1 MTTEG
6 PRTDAELV
14 GMTLAAHV
22 LEGMLEAPAATGAF
36 TALLDQI
43 VLAAKLI
50 TGRVRRA
57 GLADALGLTGDT
69 NVQGERVQKM
79 DVLANDTLVAALR
92 HRGTCAGLVSEELEE
107 ALVFERADAGYL
119 VVADPLDGSSNI
131 DVAVSIGTIFGVLR
145 HDPAAGPVRAES
157 FLRPGR
163 ELCAAGYVLYGSST
177 VLVLTT
183 GQGAH
188 AFTWDP
194 SAGEFFLSH
203 PNLRCPPRGSTYSIN
218 EGNTAHFDPGIRRYL
233 DHVKAKDAATGRPY
247 SHRYV
252 GSLVADVHR
261 TLLKGG
267 LFAYPHDAKS
277 ANGKLRLLYE
287 ANPIAALVEAAGGR
301 AITGRGQRVLDVT
314 PRSIHERA
322 PLVCGSA
329 EDVALYEQLTA
340 G

>member
-1 MTTEG
+1 MTTDR
-6 PRTDAELV
+6 PKTDAELI
-14 GMTLAAHV
+14 GMTLGAHV
-22 LEGMLEAPAATGAF
+22 LEGMLQAPAATGAF

-43 VLAAKLI
+43 LLAAKLI

-57 GLADALGLTGDT
+57 GLADALGLTGET
-69 NVQGERVQKM
+69 NVQGERVQKL
-79 DVLANDTLVAALR
+79 DVLANDALVAALR
-92 HRGTCAGLVSEELEE
+92 RRGTCAGLVSEELEE
-107 ALVFERADAGYL
+107 ALVFEGSDAGYL

-145 HDPAAGPVRAES
+145 RDPDAGAVRTES
-157 FLRPGR
+157 FLRPGSD
-163 ELCAAGYVLYGSST
+163 LCAAGYVLYGSST

-183 GQGAH
+183 GNGAH
-188 AFTWDP
+188 GFTWDP

-203 PNLRCPPRGSTYSIN
+203 PNLRCPPRGATYSLN
-218 EGNTAHFDPGIRRYL
+218 EGNTAHFDAGVRRYL
-233 DHVKAKDAATGRPY
+233 DHVKAKDAATSRPY

-261 TLLKGG
+261 TLVKGG

-277 ANGKLRLLYE
+277 TNGKLRLLYE
-287 ANPIAALVEAAGGR
+287 ANPIAAIVEAAGGR
-301 AITGRGQRVLDVT
+301 AVTGRGQRVLDVI
-314 PRSIHERA
+314 PRSIHERT

-329 EDVALYEQLTA
+329 GDVDTYERLAA